1 MDVTIGTASREEA
14 GDFLRPISV
23 AFGRDAQDPER
34 TARFAS
40 LLEPERMHVAREE
53 GAIVGAAGAFTYE
66 LTVPGG
72 FVPAAGVTV
81 VGVLPTH
88 RRRGILRRLM
98 REQLD
103 DVHRR
108 GEPVAYLWASEERIY
123 GRFGYG
129 VASWIVNTEID
140 VARIAFA
147 EDAPAD
153 LRVRLLDADA
163 AFATIPEVY
172 DRVRAQW
179 PGMFSRSESWWRQRK
194 LLDSEPQPRSLFR
207 AVLELDGKPEAYAL
221 YRVSMDF
228 EAMGATLE
236 LEEALGTSVA
246 ATREIWRYLASVDLV
261 KTIRAGLLSLDHP
274 LLLLVDQPRALNM
287 RVWDGLWVRVVD
299 IEQAL
304 AARTLGDAEVV
315 LEVHDAFCP
324 WNDGR
329 WRVTSAGAART
340 DADPGLRCEVTA
352 LGSAYLGGVTWA
364 ELVRA
369 GRVEE
374 RAPGAAAAA
383 DVLFGWDR
391 KPWCPEIF

>member
-1 MDVTIGTASREEA
+1 VDVTIGTASQEEA

-34 TARFAS
+34 TRRFAS
-40 LLEPERMHVAREE
+40 LIEPERMHVAREG
-53 GAIVGAAGAFTYE
+53 GAIVGSAGAFTYE

-103 DVHRR
+103 DVRRR

-129 VASWIVNTEID
+129 LASWVANAEVD
-140 VARIAFA
+140 VPRIAFA
-147 EDAPAD
+147 DGAPAD
-153 LRVRLLDADA
+153 VRVRLLDADA
-163 AFATIPEVY
+163 AFEAIPAVY

-194 LLDSEPQPRSLFR
+194 LLDSTPQPSSLFR
-207 AVLELDGKPEAYAL
+207 AVLELDGEPEAYAL

-228 EAMGATLE
+228 ERMGATME
-236 LEEALGTSVA
+236 LDEALGTSEQA
-246 ATREIWRYLASVDLV
+246 MREIWRYLTSVDLV

-274 LLLLVDQPRALNM
+274 LFLMVDQPRALNL
-287 RVWDGLWVRVVD
+287 RVWDGLWLRVVD
-299 IEQAL
+299 VEAAL
-304 AARTLGDAEVV
+304 AARALGDADVV
-315 LEVHDAFCP
+315 LEVRDAFCD
-324 WNDGR
+324 WNEGR
-329 WRVTSAGAART
+329 WRVTSGGAART
-340 DADPGLRCEVTA
+340 DAEPGLRCDVTA
-352 LGSAYLGGVTWA
+352 LGSAYLGGVTWG

-369 GRVEE
+369 GRAAELT
-374 RAPGAAAAA
+374 AGAAAAA
-383 DVLFGWDR
+383 DVLFGWER